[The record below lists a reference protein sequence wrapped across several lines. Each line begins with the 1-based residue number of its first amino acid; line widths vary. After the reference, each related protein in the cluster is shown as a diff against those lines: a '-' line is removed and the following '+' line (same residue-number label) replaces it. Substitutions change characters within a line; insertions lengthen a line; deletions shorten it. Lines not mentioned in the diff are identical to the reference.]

1 MVALICFVLAVLA
14 LPFKSKSRLEAENAG
29 APTSADR
36 FATQGE
42 RAGPAFEQRSLV
54 LRPAL
59 SLVSVDP
66 GGRHDPPS
74 RDVGALAS
82 GRLSP
87 LLALE
92 IALTRRASA
101 NRDRT
106 ARADPADERGEFA
119 LGCAA
124 HSRRTAQAW
133 V

>member
-1 MVALICFVLAVLA
+1 MVTLMCFVLAVLA
-14 LPFKSKSRLEAENAG
+14 LPFESKSRLEAENA
-29 APTSADR
+29 ALR
-36 FATQGE
+36 HQLIVFATQGE
-42 RAGPAFEQRSLV
+42 RSGPAFEQRSLV

-59 SLVSVDP
+59 SLVSVDS

-74 RDVGALAS
+74 RDVGAPAS

-87 LLALE
+87 LLVLE
-92 IALTRRASA
+92 IALTRRAPA

-106 ARADPADERGEFA
+106 ARADPADERREFA

>member
-1 MVALICFVLAVLA
+1 MVALMCFVLAVLA
-14 LPFKSKSRLEAENAG
+14 LPFKSKSRLEAENAALRHQLIVLRRKVRG
-29 APTSADR
+29 
-36 FATQGE
+36 
-42 RAGPAFEQRSLV
+42 AGPAFEQRSLV
-54 LRPAL
+54 LHPAL